1 MSVWLVVVLAGA
13 ACLVIRVLPVALLSS
28 RPVPGWL
35 DRVGPLTAPVAFAA
49 LGASAVT
56 GSAAGGADEL
66 LPLVAAVGAGGLV
79 AHRTRSTGWAV
90 AAGMAVLWAGVALA
104 ALLAG

>member
-1 MSVWLVVVLAGA
+1 MSLWVVVVLAGA

-56 GSAAGGADEL
+56 GSAAGGAAEL

-90 AAGMAVLWAGVALA
+90 AAGMAVLWVGVALVA
-104 ALLAG
+104 AAG